1 MLGFEVLSLDSKDAP
16 STIPD
21 LSAPH
26 MAHLARRLDGTRAL
40 GMFRISENEFLLCY
54 DGNPMLDIS
63 DNRMRYLRRQT
74 RRSFP
79 IKSIKLARKTSCS
92 SSYRWKICSCIR
104 YFVH

>member
-63 DNRMRYLRRQT
+63 DNRMRYLR
-74 RRSFP
+74 
-79 IKSIKLARKTSCS
+79 
-92 SSYRWKICSCIR
+92 
-104 YFVH
+104 

>member
-21 LSAPH
+21 LAAPH

-54 DGNPMLDIS
+54 DGNPDV
-63 DNRMRYLRRQT
+63 
-74 RRSFP
+74 
-79 IKSIKLARKTSCS
+79 
-92 SSYRWKICSCIR
+92 R
-104 YFVH
+104 YF